1 MDTHKITVGLAAF
14 GALVL
19 VYVVYVHFHR
29 TPQVIQRDVDPPE
42 GRFAQDANTP
52 MAKGPENI
60 EFNVRN
66 PVIKLPNDDHRVT
79 REIGWRGDMYV
90 TRAENLME
98 VEQPYLNIYDPDFTC
113 RITADMGS
121 LRYESDVRDSIP
133 KDATFTGNVQVKLL
147 PEPNSPLPPCA
158 VYLDQIVFV
167 SEQSR
172 FSSDGKV
179 RFESAQVQLEGQG
192 LECVY
197 NGRDRRIEYF
207 WLRHLDS
214 LRIKVPE
221 KLLFFGRDEE
231 KIEKKAQAVAHP
243 ADPNEAPQGS
253 FEHALA
259 AAYYSCQVRG
269 NTLIRSPQQII
280 YAERIVDLVDLVW
293 PGVPSSEAPSN
304 PADDNETHSPGS
316 ASAERLAA
324 EELPN
329 LVEVMITCDRGV
341 MVAPND
347 VNTAIVDP
355 CGVGG
360 LQPLADWRN
369 QIDEAAGQAFFHVQS
384 LQHKVD
390 RKDTLAQGPL
400 ELSFFVDD
408 ALEQVPTGSRVVPV
422 TVSAQGVARYEAEAN
437 RILLSGGSRCTLLKE
452 DPNAVEQFTLEAP
465 RMAIELLDEAEKTQK
480 AIAATNDIK
489 HLRAEG
495 GQVMMRMT
503 ARMPEGGG
511 DASTG
516 LNVVTG
522 VEMTCRECDY
532 SPAMGKEFFEAL
544 GPGDIFI
551 NNAIPQTA
559 NPLSPGDRPYY
570 AALRGFET
578 LKYHIAEN
586 RIVADG
592 QDRQMLF
599 QYLPLVN
606 NQVEQRIRAQAN
618 HVELT
623 LSQDEKGSLVLERV
637 NAIGDVFYEDGEHT
651 LFAYW
656 LLYDNETKW
665 MELRGEGDQPCYVD
679 GVPYGKIEFNLDTNQ
694 LKTDIPR
701 SGSVILS
708 P

>member
-42 GRFAQDANTP
+42 DRFSQDTNTP

-66 PVIKLPNDDHRVT
+66 PVIKLPNADHRVT
-79 REIGWRGDMYV
+79 RELGYHGDMYV

-121 LRYESDVRDSIP
+121 LRYESDVRDAIP

-147 PEPNSPLPPCA
+147 PEPNSPLPPST
-158 VYLDQIVFV
+158 VYLDEIVFV

-179 RFESAQVQLEGQG
+179 RFESSQVRLEGQG

-243 ADPNEAPQGS
+243 VDPNEAPQGS
-253 FEHALA
+253 FEHAMA

-293 PGVPSSEAPSN
+293 PGIPSN
-304 PADDNETHSPGS
+304 DQKSKPVDGNEPSTPTTD
-316 ASAERLAA
+316 SAEPLAA
-324 EELPN
+324 EDMPN
-329 LVEVMITCDRGV
+329 LVEVMITCDRGI

-369 QIDEAAGQAFFHVQS
+369 QMDEATGQSFFHVQS

-400 ELSFFVDD
+400 ELSFLLDD
-408 ALEQVPTGSRVVPV
+408 VLEQAPTSPRMVPV
-422 TVSAQGVARYEAEAN
+422 AVSAQGMARYEAEAN
-437 RILLSGGSRCTLLKE
+437 RILFSGGARCTLIRE
-452 DPNAVEQFTLEAP
+452 DPNSIEEFTLEAP
-465 RMAIELLDEAEKTQK
+465 RMAIDLPEEAEKTQQ
-480 AIAATNDIK
+480 AIAATKDVK

-495 GQVMMRMT
+495 GQVVMRMT
-503 ARMPEGGG
+503 ARMPEGGA
-511 DASTG
+511 DAPAD

-532 SPAMGKEFFEAL
+532 SPAGGNEFFEAL
-544 GPGDIFI
+544 GPGDIII
-551 NNAIPQTA
+551 NNAIPQA
-559 NPLSPGDRPYY
+559 VNPLSAGDRPYY
-570 AALRGFET
+570 AWLRDFDT
-578 LKYHIAEN
+578 LKYNITDNHI
-586 RIVADG
+586 IADG
-592 QDRQMLF
+592 HDRQMLF

-606 NQVEQRIRAQAN
+606 DQVDQRIRAQAN

-623 LSQDEKGSLVLERV
+623 LAKDEKGSLVLERV
-637 NAIGDVFYEDGEHT
+637 SATGDVFYEDGDHT

-679 GVPYGKIEFNLDTNQ
+679 GVPYGKIEFNLETNQ